1 SGGAAEA
8 TARERGARDDQAVG
22 RVDGGLRVALVILE
36 DDLERHRLSADLE
49 AARIVDDSRGYLRAS
64 LRLGT
69 FLGGSPRQRHGEAD
83 LDDRL
88 CHTRRQHAECQGHE
102 RDAPEPQSQ
111 TYALAGSHD
120 ACLLMA

>member
-1 SGGAAEA
+1 LACGARELVGVGERDLWHPQRSEDGHLGESGGAAEA

-69 FLGGSPRQRHGEAD
+69 FLGGS
-83 LDDRL
+83 
-88 CHTRRQHAECQGHE
+88 
-102 RDAPEPQSQ
+102 
-111 TYALAGSHD
+111 
-120 ACLLMA
+120 